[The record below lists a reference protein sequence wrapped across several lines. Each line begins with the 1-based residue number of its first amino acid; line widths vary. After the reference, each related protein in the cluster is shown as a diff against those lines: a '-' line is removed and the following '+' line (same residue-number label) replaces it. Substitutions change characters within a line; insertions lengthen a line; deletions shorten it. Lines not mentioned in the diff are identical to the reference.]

1 MKWDAA
7 YFDRIE
13 LAVVLWILA
22 NVLSNDQYIAQCRWP
37 NQPRFEA
44 RL

>member
-1 MKWDAA
+1 MEWDAA

-13 LAVVLWILA
+13 LAVVLWTLA
-22 NVLSNDQYIAQCRWP
+22 SVLSSDQYIAQCRWP
-37 NQPRFEA
+37 NQLKFEA